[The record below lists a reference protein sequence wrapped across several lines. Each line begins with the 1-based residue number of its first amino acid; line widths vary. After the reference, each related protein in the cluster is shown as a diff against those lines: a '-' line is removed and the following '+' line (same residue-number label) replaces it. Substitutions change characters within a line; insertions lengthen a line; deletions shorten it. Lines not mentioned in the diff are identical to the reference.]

1 MKSSKFWLGTF
12 FRVAFVFATMFLL
25 GYFILNKNYIYLLLL
40 IPIILFQFYS
50 YYKFQKMVQK
60 ELDQFVESIHYRDF
74 SRHFDLKHSSVEMQ
88 PIRKGFN
95 QINDT
100 FKIISKEK
108 ETHYL
113 YLSTILDFIDT
124 GILSYDFETG
134 EVLWMNEGLKKMLQI
149 PYLKSIKSL
158 EKRNEEL
165 FNQINELIPGNN
177 TVTVINNKNNN
188 IKVLLSATSF
198 QTDGHRYKLIAFQN
212 INEAIEETESNAWKK
227 LLSVMTH
234 EIMNSVAPI
243 SSLAETLKVRLHET
257 VEKPSNETIEDLE
270 TGINTIQKRSEGLL
284 KFTESYRS
292 LSKINKIDAHKTK
305 IIDLIDHVL
314 QLLQPSLD
322 KRKIEV
328 DVIILDPSI
337 TVNVDAPLV
346 EQVLINLIINA
357 IDAVKEVAVP
367 KISINVTAEN
377 NGRVSVRIIDN
388 GTGIEKEILDK
399 IFIPFFSTKKLGSGI
414 GLNLC
419 KQIMMLHKGTINVES
434 TPGNGSVFTLAF
446 LS

>member
-177 TVTVINNKNNN
+177 TVTVINNKNNK

-257 VEKPSNETIEDLE
+257 KEKPSNETIEDLE

-292 LSKINKIDAHKTK
+292 LSKINKVDARKTK
-305 IIDLIDHVL
+305 ILDLIDHVL

-337 TVNVDAPLV
+337 TVNVDSSLV

-357 IDAVKEVAVP
+357 IDAVKEVAIP
-367 KISINVTAEN
+367 KISINVTGEN

-399 IFIPFFSTKKLGSGI
+399 IFIPFFSTKKAGSGI

-434 TPGNGSVFTLAF
+434 TSGNGSVFTLVF
-446 LS
+446 LG

>member
-1 MKSSKFWLGTF
+1 
-12 FRVAFVFATMFLL
+12 
-25 GYFILNKNYIYLLLL
+25 
-40 IPIILFQFYS
+40 
-50 YYKFQKMVQK
+50 MVQK

>member
-1 MKSSKFWLGTF
+1 M
-12 FRVAFVFATMFLL
+12 
-25 GYFILNKNYIYLLLL
+25 I
-40 IPIILFQFYS
+40 
-50 YYKFQKMVQK
+50 QK

-74 SRHFDLKHSSVEMQ
+74 SRHFDLKHSPAEMQ
-88 PIRKGFN
+88 PIRKGFS

-124 GILSYDFETG
+124 GILSYNIATG

-149 PYLKSIKSL
+149 PYLKSINSL

-165 FNQINELIPGNN
+165 FNQINELTPGNN
-177 TVTVINNKNNN
+177 TVTVINSKNNN

-198 QTDGHRYKLIAFQN
+198 QTDGHLYKLIAFQN

-257 VEKPSNETIEDLE
+257 IEKPSKETIEDLE

-292 LSKINKIDAHKTK
+292 LSKINKVDAHKTK
-305 IIDLIDHVL
+305 ILDLIDHVL

-328 DVIILDPSI
+328 DVIIFDPSI

-346 EQVLINLIINA
+346 EQVLINVIINA

-367 KISINVTAEN
+367 KISINVALEN

-388 GTGIEKEILDK
+388 GIGIKKEILDK

-419 KQIMMLHKGTINVES
+419 KQIMMLHKGTISVES
-434 TPGNGSVFTLAF
+434 TPGIGSVFTLVF
-446 LS
+446 TV